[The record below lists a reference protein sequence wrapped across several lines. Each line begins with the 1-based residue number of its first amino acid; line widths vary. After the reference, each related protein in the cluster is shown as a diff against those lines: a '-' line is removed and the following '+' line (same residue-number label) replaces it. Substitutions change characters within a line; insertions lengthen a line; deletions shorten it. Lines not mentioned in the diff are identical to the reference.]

1 MSFLVNCVS
10 NARSK
15 IEKLECFQKGGI
27 LKIQPT
33 AQGSGYFISFFK
45 VYIQGPGLSMVG
57 VLKAPKFEY
66 LPELLKRYCQ

>member
-1 MSFLVNCVS
+1 VSFLVKRVS
-10 NARSK
+10 NVRSK
-15 IEKLECFQKGGI
+15 IEKCKCFQKGGI